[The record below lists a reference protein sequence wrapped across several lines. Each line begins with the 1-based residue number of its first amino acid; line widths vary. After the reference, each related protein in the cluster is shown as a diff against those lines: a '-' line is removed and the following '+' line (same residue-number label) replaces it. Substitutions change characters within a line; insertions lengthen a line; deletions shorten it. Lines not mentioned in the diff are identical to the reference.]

1 MLVCT
6 DAALGLPMIT
16 NPRLPSRI
24 RQGLNTESGLDD
36 GVRVR
41 LLIISLTMA
50 QAEEGIGHVEPLKVI
65 PGGVRRRRV
74 GRRARR
80 LGAADVRARRWM
92 EGTWRQIDALA
103 TALLAYTLAADL
115 GGFMAAFAA
124 GIVVIRLAEQRP
136 RAPVRCQRNR

>member
-1 MLVCT
+1 
-6 DAALGLPMIT
+6 
-16 NPRLPSRI
+16 
-24 RQGLNTESGLDD
+24 
-36 GVRVR
+36 
-41 LLIISLTMA
+41 
-50 QAEEGIGHVEPLKVI
+50 
-65 PGGVRRRRV
+65 
-74 GRRARR
+74 
-80 LGAADVRARRWM
+80 M